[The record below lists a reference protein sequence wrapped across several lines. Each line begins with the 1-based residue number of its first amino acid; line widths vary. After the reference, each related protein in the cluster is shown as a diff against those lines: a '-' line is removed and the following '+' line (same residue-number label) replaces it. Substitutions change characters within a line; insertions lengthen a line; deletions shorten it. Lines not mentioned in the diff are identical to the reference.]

1 MAPATFAR
9 RPGSPDII
17 FQITAIEGPP
27 PLAASFIPPD
37 GSELFPRGQHRLL
50 PGEQRRRST
59 LGMLHGNG
67 RIDHPATGGLIVIEL
82 TDEELN
88 TVTGAWDRGGQEYGA
103 RWAAARAAPTPA
115 EWKAIGEQLSAI
127 YIANH
132 SPHLGRPLK

>member
-1 MAPATFAR
+1 M
-9 RPGSPDII
+9 
-17 FQITAIEGPP
+17 
-27 PLAASFIPPD
+27 
-37 GSELFPRGQHRLL
+37 
-50 PGEQRRRST
+50 
-59 LGMLHGNG
+59 
-67 RIDHPATGGLIVIEL
+67 IEL

-88 TVTGAWDRGGQEYGA
+88 TVTGAWDPGGQEYGA